1 MMTFGG
7 EFTPETRGAGSSA
20 WTTSSFVFS
29 SVDFVVFAGV
39 ESDLDNS
46 GEDCFESWGVGGLI
60 STVGVLSTRLSLES
74 DFFTNW
80 DSVRVTWIVGGGD

>member
-1 MMTFGG
+1 MITFGG
-7 EFTPETRGAGSSA
+7 ELTPATRGAGSFA

-29 SVDFVVFAGV
+29 SVDFVVFKGV
-39 ESDLDNS
+39 GSGLDNS
-46 GEDCFESWGVGGLI
+46 GEVCFESWGVGGFI

-80 DSVRVTWIVGGGD
+80 ASVRVTWIVGGGD